1 MHTPPSRARGAA
13 LALCALLSTALFGT
27 NTLAERPPLRRARA
41 DLARRASAPVARL
54 PLEER
59 RRLALERFLRNDR
72 IRSCWTRQLYR
83 DPATPSRRLTV
94 ALSIDAT
101 GRITTVRVRDAT
113 APALASC
120 IMASG
125 GGVAPVGAGE
135 AFEAD
140 AALTLERG
148 E

>member
-1 MHTPPSRARGAA
+1 MNTPPSRARGAA
-13 LALCALLSTALFGT
+13 LALCALLSTALAGT
-27 NTLAERPPLRRARA
+27 HAHAERPPARRARA
-41 DLARRASAPVARL
+41 DLARRAPPPAPRVA
-54 PLEER
+54 LEDR
-59 RRLALERFLRNDR
+59 RRMALERFLRNDS

-83 DPATPSRRLTV
+83 DPTTASRRLAV

-101 GRITTVRVRDAT
+101 GRITAVRVRDAM

-125 GGVAPVGAGE
+125 GRVAPVGPGE

-140 AALTLERG
+140 GALTLERG